1 MSVKEGD
8 VVVGYI
14 LNNNLSLSGSYEI
27 YNYDSNYKSLMTL
40 APVEQRA
47 RLSADYDYSGW
58 DLYGE
63 ATWVGSRNLAQYGYT
78 GYDDSTLTIPKNQTA
93 PSYVTVDMKISK
105 KINKNFTIYAG
116 AKNLFDFVQTDVQSP
131 LFYDASGNFG
141 TSYTWGP
148 LRGRTIYA
156 GLKATF

>member
-1 MSVKEGD
+1 
-8 VVVGYI
+8 
-14 LNNNLSLSGSYEI
+14 
-27 YNYDSNYKSLMTL
+27 MTL

-63 ATWVGSRNLAQYGYT
+63 ATWVGARNLAQYGYI
-78 GYDDSTLTIPKNQTA
+78 GYDVSNGATPATVSSLKNQTA

-105 KINKNFTIYAG
+105 KINKNFTLYAG

-131 LFYDASGNFG
+131 LFYDASGGFD
-141 TSYTWGP
+141 TSYVWGP
-148 LRGRTIYA
+148 LRGRTVYA
-156 GLKATF
+156 GIKATF